1 VKYYSFICSGYEKTL
16 CREHRESQHSKK
28 RISTT
33 SIAKNALYFQELSLS
48 HSFFPDPALK

>member
-1 VKYYSFICSGYEKTL
+1 MKKHCAGSTENRSTV
-16 CREHRESQHSKK
+16 KK